1 MEESLAK
8 LQNDLILKL
17 QEQSAAQTE
26 QLSALRA
33 DLERAA
39 EERWQEASRHWAEM
53 DALRQ
58 DLNECL
64 ARMDAHE
71 VFLLEEEEEEEPPR
85 APEGTT
91 ITPPA
96 APPAAPPKKRRRS
109 LLF

>member
-33 DLERAA
+33 DLERSA
-39 EERWQEASRHWAEM
+39 EERWQEASRHWSEM
-53 DALRQ
+53 EALRQ

-71 VFLLEEEEEEEPPR
+71 VFLLEEEEEEPPR
-85 APEGTT
+85 TPEGTT

-109 LLF
+109 LLY